1 LTNEDLMQDG
11 FEVPDGG
18 VVDEEETF

>member
-1 LTNEDLMQDG
+1 LTNVDLMQDG

-18 VVDEEETF
+18 AVDEEETF